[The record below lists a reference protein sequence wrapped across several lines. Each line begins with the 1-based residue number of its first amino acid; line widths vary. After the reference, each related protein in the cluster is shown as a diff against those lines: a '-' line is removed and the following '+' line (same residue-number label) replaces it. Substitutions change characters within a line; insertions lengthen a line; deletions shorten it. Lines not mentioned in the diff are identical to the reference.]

1 MLNVDS
7 LLETIGLALK
17 LDESVFHTGQAS
29 PSALWVAL
37 LIVCLAAVSEA
48 VGQSIVLFLNRV
60 RPYRFVLSLSLI
72 AGSNVIGYFFWVGCV
87 WLAGRFV
94 FGQEESFW
102 QIASVVGLAYA
113 PQLFAFLVLIPYF
126 GNPVGVALW
135 LWSMAAVVVAMRVG
149 MGIDTWQAA
158 AMGALSWLLLQGW
171 RRSLGRPIYALGR
184 GVQRRAA
191 GAPLDVSLD
200 DVRTLQ
206 VRRRR
211 LRDNWRDWVL
221 QQQAGLRMS
230 AIDAGKGDPPHV

>member
-1 MLNVDS
+1 MFDAHS
-7 LLETIGLALK
+7 LLKTIQLALR
-17 LDESVFHTGQAS
+17 LDESVYLTDQAL
-29 PSALWVAL
+29 PGALWVTL
-37 LIVCLAAVSEA
+37 FIVCLAAVSEA
-48 VGQSIVLFLNRV
+48 VGQSIVLFLNQVQPR
-60 RPYRFVLSLSLI
+60 RFVFALSLA
-72 AGSNVIGYFFWVGCV
+72 AGSNVIGYIFWASCV

-113 PQLFAFLVLIPYF
+113 PQLFAFFVLIPYF

-135 LWSMAAVVVAMRVG
+135 LWSMVAVVVAIRVG

-158 AMGALSWLLLQGW
+158 AIGALSWLLLQGW
-171 RRSLGRPIYALGR
+171 RHSLGRPIYALGR

-191 GAPLDVSLD
+191 GAALDVSLN
-200 DVRTLQ
+200 DVRALQ

-211 LRDNWRDWVL
+211 LRDHWRAWV

-230 AIDAGKGDPPHV
+230 AVDAGEGESPHV